1 MSTDTPFIPT
11 APEEQPPDPSAL
23 RGVFRN
29 PAFVRLWTAQVLSS
43 LGDWT
48 GLFAILAIAARVS
61 NNSATAVSLVMVARM
76 LPSFFLATLGG
87 VIVDRFDR
95 RKVMVVADV
104 GRAALLC
111 ALPFANSIWVLR
123 SEEHTSELQVTS
135 LSRMPSSA

>member
-1 MSTDTPFIPT
+1 MRVSTETPFIP
-11 APEEQPPDPSAL
+11 ASPEEQPPDPSAL

-43 LGDWT
+43 LGDWV

-95 RKVMVVADV
+95 RNLWLRLCLQLRRGFVPLDPRHDPPEHH
-104 GRAALLC
+104 GR
-111 ALPFANSIWVLR
+111 
-123 SEEHTSELQVTS
+123 LQVV
-135 LSRMPSSA
+135 LPRHIL